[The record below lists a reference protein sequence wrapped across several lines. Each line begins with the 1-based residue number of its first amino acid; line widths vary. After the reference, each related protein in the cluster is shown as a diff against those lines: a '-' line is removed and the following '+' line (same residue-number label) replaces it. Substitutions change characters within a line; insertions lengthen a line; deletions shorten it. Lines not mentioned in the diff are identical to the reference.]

1 MKAMN
6 IAFFGSSLVSA
17 YWNGAATYYRGII
30 RALHSLGHQI
40 TFYEPDA
47 YDRQKHRDI
56 PDPDWARVVVY
67 PADDGGVL
75 GALERARGVDL
86 LVKTSGVGV
95 YDELLEAAVLDIKDS
110 HTTTVFW
117 DVDAPATLDRVKAD
131 RSDRF
136 NDLIP
141 LYDLI
146 LTYGGGEPVVRTY
159 LELGAQTCVPIY
171 NAHDPDTHH
180 PVPAEERFACDL
192 ALLANRLPDRE
203 ARIEK
208 FFFEAAARLPEYRFM
223 LGGNGWSDKAMPA
236 NVNYTGHVY
245 TRDHNAFNCSARAVL
260 NVNRESMASYGFS
273 PATRIF
279 EAAGSAACLITDAW
293 EGIDTFL
300 TPDREVLVAHDA
312 GDVVQHLR
320 SLDADRAKQIGT
332 AARQRVLAEHTYQ
345 HRALQLQALLNGDNP
360 SFERVDRSAPG
371 PVKCRAPRDNKAPT
385 SRRTP
390 GSYLLTRHD

>member
-1 MKAMN
+1 MKAGMN

-30 RALHSLGHQI
+30 RALHSLGHQV

-67 PADDGGVL
+67 AADEGGVL

-86 LVKTSGVGV
+86 AVKTSGVGV
-95 YDELLEAAVLDIKDS
+95 FDELLESAILEIKDS
-110 HTTTVFW
+110 HTLAIFW
-117 DVDAPATLDRVKAD
+117 DVDAPVTLDRVKAD

-146 LTYGGGEPVVRTY
+146 LTYGGGDPVVNAY
-159 LELGAQTCVPIY
+159 LELGARMCVPIY
-171 NAHDPDTHH
+171 NALDPDTHH

-208 FFFEAAARLPEYRFM
+208 FFLEAAARLPEYRFM
-223 LGGNGWSDKAMPA
+223 LGGSGWSDKPMPA

-260 NVNRESMASYGFS
+260 NVNRDSMASYGFS
-273 PATRIF
+273 PPTRIF
-279 EAAGSAACLITDAW
+279 EAAGSGACLITDAW
-293 EGIDTFL
+293 EGIETFL

-312 GDVVQHLR
+312 GDVVEHLR
-320 SLDADRAKQIGT
+320 SLDDRRAKQIGE

-345 HRALQLQALLNGDNP
+345 HRALQLQALLEGRQLDFSPSLECGDSSP
-360 SFERVDRSAPG
+360 LWSGVRGA
-371 PVKCRAPRDNKAPT
+371 
-385 SRRTP
+385 
-390 GSYLLTRHD
+390 